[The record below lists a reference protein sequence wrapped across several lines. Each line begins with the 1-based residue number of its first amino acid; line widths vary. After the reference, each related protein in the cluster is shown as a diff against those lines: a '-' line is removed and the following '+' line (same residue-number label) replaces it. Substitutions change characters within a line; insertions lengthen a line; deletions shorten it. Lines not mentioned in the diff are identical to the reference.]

1 MKEGEIV
8 KEKVNSLLIV
18 ARKNSFSDTIIHL
31 LKDKNDPIK
40 VVESISEA
48 RRELIDNDYDLMIIS
63 SPLPDE
69 FGINFAIDSEYKYK
83 MGILLF
89 VKNELYNEVYDK
101 TYDYGI
107 LTLPRPTSSQIIIQS
122 MKLLEA
128 SLSRE
133 RMRETKPIDIKDRLE
148 EIKLINNA
156 KLLLIKN
163 LHMSEDEAHKH
174 IEKRAMFIRK
184 TKAYVAQEII
194 SNYKRAKWNIYL

>member
-1 MKEGEIV
+1 M

-194 SNYKRAKWNIYL
+194 SNYKRAK

>member
-1 MKEGEIV
+1 M

-18 ARKNSFSDTIIHL
+18 ARKNSFSETIYRL

-40 VVESISEA
+40 IVESISEA

-69 FGINFAIDSEYKYK
+69 FGINFAIDSQFKYK

-107 LTLPRPTSSQIIIQS
+107 LTVSRPTTTSIIIQS
-122 MKLLEA
+122 IKLLEA
-128 SLSRE
+128 SVVRE
-133 RMRETKPIDIKDRLE
+133 RQLKEKKIDIKDKLE
-148 EIKLINNA
+148 EIRLINNA

-184 TKAYVAQEII
+184 TKLYVAKEII
-194 SNYKRAKWNIYL
+194 DKYKGAKWVSLYL

>member
-1 MKEGEIV
+1 M

-101 TYDYGI
+101 T
-107 LTLPRPTSSQIIIQS
+107 
-122 MKLLEA
+122 
-128 SLSRE
+128 
-133 RMRETKPIDIKDRLE
+133 
-148 EIKLINNA
+148 
-156 KLLLIKN
+156 
-163 LHMSEDEAHKH
+163 
-174 IEKRAMFIRK
+174 
-184 TKAYVAQEII
+184 
-194 SNYKRAKWNIYL
+194 

>member
-1 MKEGEIV
+1 LKEGEIV

-194 SNYKRAKWNIYL
+194 SNYKRAK